1 MVALLLPTLA
11 AAQQN
16 EEHRGNGPPPHP
28 GPGGPPHPGGP
39 PPGALAP
46 HPGGPP
52 PGAMAPHPGGPPP
65 GGFAGPPHGPPP
77 GLPPG
82 AMGGPPHG
90 PPPGFAP
97 GAAGGPRPGG
107 PGGAQFSFHGR
118 ALNGMHAEP
127 YAYPPGFGYRRWD
140 VGAALPPFFLVPAYF
155 FADWAT
161 LGLEPPPPGTQWVRY
176 GPDLLLVDVSNGQV
190 IDVAYGVF
198 Y

>member
-1 MVALLLPTLA
+1 M
-11 AAQQN
+11 
-16 EEHRGNGPPPHP
+16 
-28 GPGGPPHPGGP
+28 
-39 PPGALAP
+39 
-46 HPGGPP
+46 
-52 PGAMAPHPGGPPP
+52 
-65 GGFAGPPHGPPP
+65 
-77 GLPPG
+77 
-82 AMGGPPHG
+82 
-90 PPPGFAP
+90 
-97 GAAGGPRPGG
+97 GGPRPGG

-118 ALNGMHAEP
+118 ALSGMHAEP